1 MIKTR
6 KQLKEAINIE
16 RKLYLG
22 SDKKKYLETVLM
34 KEPSVRIFKYL
45 VYLRKMEYYHSN
57 CGVFQKLGYAY
68 FRRKKNILGERL
80 GIEMWD
86 LSFEPGLKIDHAS
99 GIVVNGYARIGKNCR
114 LHGKNCIGNNGL
126 NYTAPKIGN
135 NVDLGVGAS
144 VIGDVELA
152 DNIIVAA
159 GAVVVKSC
167 FTEGAVLAGVPAKV
181 IKVRN
186 DV

>member
-1 MIKTR
+1 M
-6 KQLKEAINIE
+6 
-16 RKLYLG
+16 
-22 SDKKKYLETVLM
+22 
-34 KEPSVRIFKYL
+34 
-45 VYLRKMEYYHSN
+45 
-57 CGVFQKLGYAY
+57 
-68 FRRKKNILGERL
+68 
-80 GIEMWD
+80 
-86 LSFEPGLKIDHAS
+86 
-99 GIVVNGYARIGKNCR
+99 
-114 LHGKNCIGNNGL
+114 